1 MNTFGLV
8 LFIIFGIISLG
19 LLVFGFVI
27 SKKEISKKEN
37 HNYQDTVRKLLYIG
51 ASFSISLVLMLV
63 SIYWWNKIN
72 PEWYELLQTIV
83 GGLIFGFS
91 TFIGY
96 NFFVLHYYGKGIP
109 EKLDKQ
115 LYIFLMVGITVSIC
129 SLFLTLNGFA
139 DYINKLSPL
148 ANGIN
153 FSKGWGYP
161 NGYPTRASHV
171 SPNIAWYALA
181 ILSGAVLVYFYCDH
195 QFYKEYGKHG
205 IIESTFFIAL
215 PAGIIGARIFYVIGN
230 FKTEFLGQEWWK
242 VFAIW
247 EGGLTILGGALT
259 GIVVGVLWFMH
270 ANKGYNI
277 FLAVDIILPS
287 ILVAQAVG
295 RWGNFFNCEVHGVEV
310 SANYFAWLPKI
321 VLNNCQFSESMGTAA
336 AGNIYAPL
344 FLIES
349 MANILGFFILAHV
362 FGKALRK
369 YTELGDIACGYF
381 IWYGL
386 IRAILEPLRAD
397 PYIMNNSW
405 SWFWSLA
412 FIAGGVLAIILNHT
426 IRNIIRNKK
435 GIMRTDRNEKW
446 IKFGTIWTIIISVL
460 SIAFLTVGLVL
471 IFTSDYQVIQALNQF
486 KIGVLITCVG
496 ICILAFLSISIP
508 YIVRGKRNLKYVN

>member
-1 MNTFGLV
+1 MNVIGLV
-8 LFIIFGIISLG
+8 LFIVFALISAA
-19 LLVFGFVI
+19 LLVYGFTTSI
-27 SKKEISKKEN
+27 LEIKKKEFHDYNNK
-37 HNYQDTVRKLLYIG
+37 VRNLLYVG
-51 ASFSISLVLMLV
+51 ASFSISLVLMFV

-72 PEWYELLQTIV
+72 PKWYELLQTIF

-109 EKLDKQ
+109 EKLDKK

-129 SLFLTLNGFA
+129 SFFLTLNGFA
-139 DYINKLSPL
+139 DYINKENPL
-148 ANGIN
+148 ANGIS
-153 FSKGWGYP
+153 FKTGLTYP
-161 NGYPTRASHV
+161 GHG
-171 SPNIAWYALA
+171 SPNIAWYAIMILA
-181 ILSGAVLVYFYCDH
+181 GAVLVYFYCDH

-205 IIESTFFIAL
+205 LIESTFFIAL

-259 GIVVGVLWFMH
+259 GIVVGVLSFMH

-287 ILVAQAVG
+287 ILVAQAIG

-310 SANYFAWLPKI
+310 SAKYFAWLPKI
-321 VLNNCQFSESMGTAA
+321 ILNNCQYSESMSSASS
-336 AGNIYAPL
+336 GNIYTPL
-344 FLIES
+344 FLIEG
-349 MANILGFFILAHV
+349 MLNILGFFILSHV

-386 IRAILEPLRAD
+386 IRAILEPLRAE

-426 IRNIIRNKK
+426 IRNIIRVKK

-446 IKFGTIWTIIISVL
+446 IKYGIIWTIIISL
-460 SIAFLTVGLVL
+460 LAGAFLGVGLPL
-471 IFTSDYQVIQALNQF
+471 IFTSDFEVIQTLNQF
-486 KIGVLITCVG
+486 KIGILISCVG
-496 ICILAFLSISIP
+496 VCILAFLSISIP
-508 YIVRGKRNLKYVN
+508 YIVRGKRNIKYAN